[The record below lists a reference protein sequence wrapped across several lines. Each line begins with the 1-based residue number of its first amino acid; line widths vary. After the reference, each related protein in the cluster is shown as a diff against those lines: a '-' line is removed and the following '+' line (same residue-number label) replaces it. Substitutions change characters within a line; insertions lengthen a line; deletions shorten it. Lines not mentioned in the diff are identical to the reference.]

1 LHSSFPRYF
10 GQGEARSGARARP
23 LARNDDPQK
32 CSVRTGPTRRPDST
46 AYISDIPK
54 QKSSLISDN
63 QDCYDLPEFGKD
75 GAMLDIKM
83 IERGL
88 EKTGKSK
95 GGLAAAMG
103 VRPGAVSEL
112 FSGIRLIKASEIQPI
127 VDYLELN
134 SVPIMGRVGAGAVI
148 EPEHEQV
155 PPEGL
160 GEVELPFPLSEETI
174 AFEVAG
180 DSMLPKY
187 ENGDIIVVFREQRH
201 PVSNFYGEEAVV
213 RLKTGERYL
222 KTIERGKSA
231 TQVNLTSFNAKP
243 INGVKLEWIGEIW
256 VTLPRGQIERL
267 RAKAAARARKAAKA
281 ASK

>member
-1 LHSSFPRYF
+1 
-10 GQGEARSGARARP
+10 
-23 LARNDDPQK
+23 
-32 CSVRTGPTRRPDST
+32 
-46 AYISDIPK
+46 
-54 QKSSLISDN
+54 
-63 QDCYDLPEFGKD
+63 
-75 GAMLDIKM
+75 MLDVKM

-88 EKTGKSK
+88 EKPGKTK

-103 VRPGAVSEL
+103 VRPGAVSEIL
-112 FSGIRLIKASEIQPI
+112 ADTRLIKAAEIQPI
-127 VDYLELN
+127 IEYLELN

-160 GEVELPFPLSEETI
+160 GEIELPFPIAEETI

-187 ENGDIIVVFREQRH
+187 ENGDVIVVFREQRH
-201 PVSNFYGEEAVV
+201 PISSFYGEEAAV

-231 TQVNLTSFNAKP
+231 SQVNLTSFNAKP
-243 INGVKLEWIGEIW
+243 INGVKLEWIGEICL
-256 VTLPRGQIERL
+256 TLPKGQIERM
-267 RAKAAARARKAAKA
+267 RAKAAARARKGAKGR
-281 ASK
+281 SGG

>member
-1 LHSSFPRYF
+1 M
-10 GQGEARSGARARP
+10 
-23 LARNDDPQK
+23 
-32 CSVRTGPTRRPDST
+32 
-46 AYISDIPK
+46 
-54 QKSSLISDN
+54 
-63 QDCYDLPEFGKD
+63 D
-75 GAMLDIKM
+75 GDMLDVRM

-95 GGLAAAMG
+95 GGLATAMG
-103 VRPGAVSEL
+103 VRPGAVSEIL
-112 FSGIRLIKASEIQPI
+112 SGIRLIKASEMAPI
-127 VDYLELN
+127 IEYLELN
-134 SVPIMGRVGAGAVI
+134 LVPIMGRVGAGAAI

-160 GEVELPFPLSEETI
+160 GEIRLPFPISEETI

-187 ENGDIIVVFREQRH
+187 ENGDIIVVYREQRH
-201 PVSNFYGEEAVV
+201 PVASFYGEEAAV
-213 RLKTGERYL
+213 RLKSGERYL

-243 INGVKLEWIGEIW
+243 INGVKLEWIGEIC

-267 RAKAAARARKAAKA
+267 RAKAAVRTRKAAKTHTGR
-281 ASK
+281 SQEK